1 MESFDHSEDFNTPEK
16 DYSEDV
22 EDTIEEDDNNQEYK
36 TPKFMLS
43 EVARYDHYVMFSPG
57 SSYLLPCARD
67 LSLDG
72 LYLADCIKL
81 SVPACES
88 VQVFSPCPL
97 STVEDV
103 LLEVGAEVEQFLALG
118 EAELEARLDVA
129 LWTGKVAAMGEVRLE
144 ESPYN
149 MATLLGSHSTV
160 QSVDVP
166 RT

>member
-1 MESFDHSEDFNTPEK
+1 M
-16 DYSEDV
+16 
-22 EDTIEEDDNNQEYK
+22 
-36 TPKFMLS
+36 
-43 EVARYDHYVMFSPG
+43 
-57 SSYLLPCARD
+57 
-67 LSLDG
+67 
-72 LYLADCIKL
+72 
-81 SVPACES
+81 PACES

-97 STVEDV
+97 TSVEDV

-118 EAELEARLDVA
+118 EAELEARMDVA